1 MNNST
6 QELRRAFIRYFE
18 LHGHQAVPSSALI
31 PQADPTLLFTN
42 AGMNQFKRVF
52 LGEDT
57 RAYTRAVTVQ
67 KCLRAGGKHNDLE
80 NVGYTRRHH
89 TFFEMLG
96 NFSFGDYFKEDAIQF
111 GWEFLTQTV
120 GLDKDRMWVT
130 VFREDDEADRLWKK
144 MGVSPS
150 RIVRCGEKDNFWQ
163 MGDTGPCGPCSEL
176 HFDQGPSVPGDDCP
190 NGEGDRV
197 IEIWNL
203 VFMQFN
209 RDAAGTLHPLP
220 KPSIDT
226 GMGLERLAAVAQ
238 GVYSNY
244 DSDVFTP
251 LLSAVAARAG
261 VRYGEK
267 NQTDRS
273 MCVVADHLRAITFLM
288 ADGILPSNEGR
299 GYVLRRILRR
309 AARHGRLLGIVEPF
323 LYELTA
329 AVVSQM
335 AGVYSEVRSAA
346 ATIAEATRGEEE
358 RFVATLDYSL
368 PILNE
373 ILAKKEVAAGSAFIL
388 ASTDAEA
395 TRSEEERFVATHD
408 YSLPISKEIL
418 AKKEVSAGSAPT
430 LAGTDAF
437 KLYDTYGLPFD
448 LMEEACR
455 ERGIKLDT
463 VGFEQAIAEQRN
475 RARKTGGFVE
485 EIARPAVAE
494 LARRFGTTKFVG
506 YERLEN
512 ESLVQAILIG
522 DRLVKEA
529 AEGDEVEIVLDVT
542 PFYAEGGGQVGDQG
556 VLTGSDGQMEIT
568 ETTRPVPTVILH
580 KGTVTKGRIRE
591 GEQLRMIVNTT
602 TRQDAQRNHTATH
615 LLHAAL
621 RDMLGPHVKQ
631 YGSLV
636 GPNRLRFDFAHFR
649 PLSSRDVDEIETV
662 VNNEVRKNE
671 RVATEVMSIQDAVA
685 KGALAF
691 FGDKYGEQVRVVTVE
706 SFSKEL
712 CGGTHCR
719 QTGDIGLFRIMS
731 ETGVAAGVR
740 RIEAQTGSGAL
751 THMKK
756 LETDIRE
763 LSDLLKVGQ
772 SELVAK
778 TRKVMMQLKDKER
791 ELEELKLKMA
801 SGSAVETTA
810 KTIAGIQVHVQ
821 RTDGLDVNGMRA
833 LADQLRDKLKSGV
846 VALGAAN
853 DGKVSL
859 LVVVTKDLIARLK
872 AGDLIKEMA
881 AEVGGTG
888 GGRPEMAQAGGKDP
902 ARLDVALEK
911 VFGLVE
917 RLLER

>member
-1 MNNST
+1 MKNST
-6 QELRRAFIRYFE
+6 HELRQAFIRYFE
-18 LHGHQAVPSSALI
+18 QHGHQAVPSSALI

-52 LGEDT
+52 LGEET
-57 RAYTRAVTVQ
+57 RAYKRAVTVQ

-96 NFSFGDYFKEDAIQF
+96 NFSFGDYFKEEAIQF
-111 GWEFLTQTV
+111 GWEFLTQTA
-120 GLDKDRMWVT
+120 GLAKDRMWVT
-130 VFREDDEADRLWKK
+130 VFRDDDDADRLWKK
-144 MGVSPS
+144 IGVPAS

-163 MGDTGPCGPCSEL
+163 MGDTGPCGPCSEI
-176 HFDQGPSVPGDDCP
+176 HFDQGPSVPGDDRP

-251 LLSAVAARAG
+251 LLSAVASRAG
-261 VRYGEK
+261 VRYGE
-267 NQTDRS
+267 QDTTDRS
-273 MCVVADHLRAITFLM
+273 MRVVADHLRAITFLM
-288 ADGILPSNEGR
+288 ADGVLPSNEGR

-329 AVVSQM
+329 AVVNQM
-335 AGVYSEVRSAA
+335 AGVYSEVQGAA

-358 RFVATLDYSL
+358 RFIATLDQGL
-368 PILNE
+368 PILNDM
-373 ILAKKEVAAGSAFIL
+373 IAKARAAGQNVLTGA
-388 ASTDAEA
+388 D
-395 TRSEEERFVATHD
+395 V
-408 YSLPISKEIL
+408 
-418 AKKEVSAGSAPT
+418 
-430 LAGTDAF
+430 F
-437 KLYDTYGLPFD
+437 KLYDTYGFPMD
-448 LMEEACR
+448 LMGEACR
-455 ERGIKLDT
+455 EQKMTLDEK
-463 VGFEQAIAEQRN
+463 GFDQAIEEQRN
-475 RARKTGGFVE
+475 RARKTGGFE
-485 EIARPAVAE
+485 QESARPAVAE
-494 LARRFGTTKFVG
+494 LARRLGTTKFIG
-506 YERLEN
+506 YDFLES
-512 ESLVQAILIG
+512 ESLVQAILKG

-529 AEGDEVEIVLDVT
+529 VEGDEVELVLDVT
-542 PFYAEGGGQVGDQG
+542 PFYPEGGGQVGDQG
-556 VLTGSDGQMEIT
+556 IVMGLDGRMEIK
-568 ETTRPVPTVILH
+568 ETTRPVPTLILH
-580 KGTVTKGRIRE
+580 KGIVTKGRIRE
-591 GEQLRMIVNTT
+591 GEQLRLTVNATS
-602 TRQDAQRNHTATH
+602 RQDTARNHTATH
-615 LLHAAL
+615 LVHAAL

-649 PLSSRDVDEIETV
+649 PLSSRDIEEIETV

-671 RVATEVMSIQDAVA
+671 QVATEVMSIQAAVA

-712 CGGTHCR
+712 CGGTHCQR
-719 QTGDIGLFRIMS
+719 TGDIGLFSIVS

-751 THMKK
+751 VHMKK
-756 LETDIRE
+756 METDIRE

-778 TRKVMMQLKDKER
+778 TRKVMTQLKDKER

-801 SGSAVETTA
+801 SGSAGEATA
-810 KTIAGIQVHVQ
+810 KTVAGIQVHVQ

-846 VALGAAN
+846 VALGAATE

-859 LVVVTKDLIARLK
+859 LVVVTKDLIGKLK

-917 RLLER
+917 RMMGR

>member
-6 QELRRAFIRYFE
+6 QELRQVFIRYFE
-18 LHGHQAVPSSALI
+18 QQGHQAVPSSALI

-57 RAYTRAVTVQ
+57 RTYRRAVTVQ

-96 NFSFGDYFKEDAIQF
+96 NFSFGDYFKEEAILF
-111 GWEFLTQTV
+111 GWEFLTKTV

-130 VFREDDEADRLWKK
+130 VFRDDDEADQLWKK
-144 MGVSPS
+144 VGVPAS
-150 RIVRCGEKDNFWQ
+150 RIVRCGEKENFWQ

-176 HFDQGPSVPGDDCP
+176 HFDQGPSVPGDDKP

-197 IEIWNL
+197 LEIWNL

-220 KPSIDT
+220 RPSIDT

-251 LLSAVAARAG
+251 LLSAVGIRAG
-261 VRYGEK
+261 VRYGEQD
-267 NQTDRS
+267 QTDRS
-273 MCVVADHLRAITFLM
+273 MRVVADHLRAITFLM
-288 ADGILPSNEGR
+288 ADGVLPSNEGR

-309 AARHGRLLGIVEPF
+309 AARHGRLLGVVEPF
-323 LYELTA
+323 LHELTA
-329 AVVSQM
+329 AVVNQM
-335 AGVYSEVRSAA
+335 AGVYSEVRDAA

-358 RFVATLDYSL
+358 RFIAALDQGL
-368 PILNE
+368 PILTEMIVN
-373 ILAKKEVAAGSAFIL
+373 A
-388 ASTDAEA
+388 
-395 TRSEEERFVATHD
+395 R
-408 YSLPISKEIL
+408 
-418 AKKEVSAGSAPT
+418 SAGGNILMGP
-430 LAGTDAF
+430 DVF
-437 KLYDTYGLPFD
+437 KLYDTYGFPID
-448 LMEEACR
+448 LMGEACR
-455 ERGIKLDT
+455 EQGMTLDEA
-463 VGFEQAIAEQRN
+463 GFDQAIEEQRT
-475 RARKTGGFVE
+475 RARKTGGFVQ

-494 LARRFGTTKFVG
+494 LVGRVGATKFVG
-506 YERLEN
+506 YDRLESD
-512 ESLVQAILIG
+512 SLVQAILKG

-529 AEGDEVEIVLDVT
+529 AEGDEVELVLEVT

-556 VLTGSDGQMEIT
+556 VLTGLDGRVEIT
-568 ETTRPVPTVILH
+568 ETTRPAPTVILH

-591 GEQLRMIVNTT
+591 GEQLRMTVNAT

-671 RVATEVMSIQDAVA
+671 RVATEVMNIQDAVA

-712 CGGTHCR
+712 CGGTHCL
-719 QTGDIGLFRIMS
+719 QTGEIGLLRIVS

-740 RIEAQTGSGAL
+740 RIEAQTGSGAFSQ
-751 THMKK
+751 MKK

-778 TRKVMMQLKDKER
+778 TRKVMTQLKDKER

-801 SGSAVETTA
+801 GSSAVDATA

-881 AEVGGTG
+881 TEVGGTG

-902 ARLDVALEK
+902 AKLDVALEK

-917 RLLER
+917 RMAER

>member
-1 MNNST
+1 MKNST
-6 QELRRAFIRYFE
+6 QELRQVFVRYFE
-18 LHGHQAVPSSALI
+18 QQGHQAVPSSALI

-57 RAYTRAVTVQ
+57 RTYRRAVTVQ

-96 NFSFGDYFKEDAIQF
+96 NFSFGDYFKEEAILF
-111 GWEFLTQTV
+111 GWEFLTKTV
-120 GLDKDRMWVT
+120 GLNKDRMWVT
-130 VFREDDEADRLWKK
+130 VFRDDDDADQLWKK
-144 MGVSPS
+144 VGVPAS

-176 HFDQGPSVPGDDCP
+176 HFDQGPSVSGDDQP

-197 IEIWNL
+197 LEIWNL

-209 RDAAGTLHPLP
+209 RDSAGILHPLP

-251 LLSAVAARAG
+251 LLNAVGLRAG
-261 VRYGEK
+261 VRYGEQE
-267 NQTDRS
+267 QTDRS
-273 MCVVADHLRAITFLM
+273 MRVVADHLRAITFLM
-288 ADGILPSNEGR
+288 ADGVLPSNEGR

-309 AARHGRLLGIVEPF
+309 AARHGRLLGVVEPF
-323 LYELTA
+323 LHELTA

-335 AGVYSEVRSAA
+335 AEVYSEVRGAA
-346 ATIAEATRGEEE
+346 ATIAEVTRGEEE
-358 RFVATLDYSL
+358 RFIATLDQGL
-368 PILNE
+368 PILTEMIVN
-373 ILAKKEVAAGSAFIL
+373 A
-388 ASTDAEA
+388 
-395 TRSEEERFVATHD
+395 R
-408 YSLPISKEIL
+408 
-418 AKKEVSAGSAPT
+418 SAGGHVLTGP
-430 LAGTDAF
+430 DVF
-437 KLYDTYGLPFD
+437 KLYDTYGFLID
-448 LMEEACR
+448 LMGEACR
-455 ERGIKLDT
+455 EQGMTLDEA
-463 VGFEQAIAEQRN
+463 GFDQAIEEQRT
-475 RARKTGGFVE
+475 RARRSGGFVQ

-494 LARRFGTTKFVG
+494 LAGRVGATNFVG
-506 YERLEN
+506 YDRLESD
-512 ESLVQAILIG
+512 SLVQAILKG

-529 AEGDEVEIVLDVT
+529 AEGDEVELVLDVT

-556 VLTGSDGQMEIT
+556 VLTGLDGWVEIT
-568 ETTRPVPTVILH
+568 ETTRPAPTVILH

-591 GEQLRMIVNTT
+591 GEQLRMTVNAT

-671 RVATEVMSIQDAVA
+671 RVATDVMSIQDAVA

-712 CGGTHCR
+712 CGGTHCL
-719 QTGDIGLFRIMS
+719 QTGDIGLFRIVS

-740 RIEAQTGSGAL
+740 RIEAQTGSGAFSQ
-751 THMKK
+751 MKK
-756 LETDIRE
+756 LETDMRE
-763 LSDLLKVGQ
+763 LSDLLKVGR

-778 TRKVMMQLKDKER
+778 TRKVMTQLKDKER

-801 SGSAVETTA
+801 GSSAVEATA
-810 KTIAGIQVHVQ
+810 KTIAGIHVHVQ

-846 VALGAAN
+846 VALGAVN

-859 LVVVTKDLIARLK
+859 LVVVTKDLIGRLK

-881 AEVGGTG
+881 TEVGGTG

-902 ARLDVALEK
+902 AKLDVALEK

-917 RLLER
+917 RLAER

>member
-1 MNNST
+1 MT
-6 QELRRAFIRYFE
+6 QSAQDLRQAFIRYFE
-18 LHGHQAVPSSALI
+18 QQGHQAVPSSSLI

-52 LGEDT
+52 LGEET
-57 RAYTRAVTVQ
+57 RAYKRAVSSQ

-96 NFSFGDYFKEDAIQF
+96 NFSFGDYFKEDAIKF

-120 GLDKDRMWVT
+120 GLDKSRLWIT
-130 VFREDDEADRLWKK
+130 IFREDDDAEVLWKK
-144 MGVSPS
+144 IGVAPS
-150 RIVRCGEKDNFWQ
+150 RIIRCDEKDNFWQ
-163 MGDTGPCGPCSEL
+163 MADTGPCGPCSEI
-176 HFDQGPSVPGDDCP
+176 HFDQGTAVPGDDRP

-209 RDAAGTLHPLP
+209 RDASGTLHPLP

-226 GMGLERLAAVAQ
+226 GMGLERLAAVAE

-244 DSDVFTP
+244 DTDLFAP
-251 LLSAVAARAG
+251 LLAAIAKRAG
-261 VRYGEK
+261 TEYGKKEPA
-267 NQTDRS
+267 DRS
-273 MCVVADHLRAITFLM
+273 MRVVADHLRAITFLM

-323 LYELTA
+323 LHELTA
-329 AVVSQM
+329 TVVHQM
-335 AGVYSEVRSAA
+335 GGAYSELRSAA
-346 ATIAEATRGEEE
+346 GTVAEATRGEEE
-358 RFVATLDYSL
+358 RFIATLDQGL

-373 ILAKKEVAAGSAFIL
+373 MIAK
-388 ASTDAEA
+388 
-395 TRSEEERFVATHD
+395 TRSSGRTV
-408 YSLPISKEIL
+408 LPGP
-418 AKKEVSAGSAPT
+418 EV
-430 LAGTDAF
+430 F
-437 KLYDTYGLPFD
+437 KLYDTYGFPMD
-448 LMEEACR
+448 LITEACR
-455 ERGIKLDT
+455 EQGMT
-463 VGFEQAIAEQRN
+463 VDEQGFDAAIEEQRN
-475 RARKTGGFVE
+475 RARKTGGFE
-485 EIARPAVAE
+485 QETARPAVAE
-494 LARRFGTTKFVG
+494 LAQRFGTTKFVG
-506 YERLEN
+506 YDRLE
-512 ESLVQAILIG
+512 SDSVLQAILKG

-529 AEGDEVEIVLDVT
+529 AEGEEVEVALDVT
-542 PFYAEGGGQVGDQG
+542 PFYAEGGGQIGDQG
-556 VLTGSDGQMEIT
+556 VLVGAEGRLEIK
-568 ETTRPVPTVILH
+568 ETTRPVPSLILH
-580 KGTVTKGRIRE
+580 KGMVSKGRIRE
-591 GEQLRMIVNTT
+591 GEQLHMTVNRT
-602 TRQDAQRNHTATH
+602 TRQDAARNHTATH
-615 LLHAAL
+615 LVHAAL
-621 RDMLGPHVKQ
+621 RDLLGPHVKQ

-636 GPNRLRFDFAHFR
+636 APNRLRFDFAHFR
-649 PLSSRDVDEIETV
+649 PLSSRDIDEIETV
-662 VNNEVRKNE
+662 VNDEIRKNE
-671 RVATEVMSIQDAVA
+671 TVQAEVMSIQDAVA

-719 QTGDIGLFRIMS
+719 HTGEIGLFRIVS

-740 RIEAQTGSGAL
+740 RLEGQTGSGAMAM
-751 THMKK
+751 MKK
-756 LETDIRE
+756 LEADIRE
-763 LSDLLKVGQ
+763 LSDFLKVGP

-778 TRKVMMQLKDKER
+778 TRKVMAQLKDKER

-801 SGSAVETTA
+801 SGSAVASTA
-810 KTIAGIQVHVQ
+810 KTIAGVPVHVQ
-821 RTDGLDVNGMRA
+821 RTDGLDMNGMRA

-846 VALGAAN
+846 VALGAATD

-859 LVVVTKDLIARLK
+859 LVVVTKDLSSKVK
-872 AGDLIKEMA
+872 AGDLIKIMA

-902 ARLDVALEK
+902 SKLDAALEK

-917 RLLER
+917 QALQR

>member
-1 MNNST
+1 MKNST
-6 QELRRAFIRYFE
+6 QELRQAFIRYFE
-18 LHGHQAVPSSALI
+18 QHGHQAVPSSALI

-52 LGEDT
+52 LGEET
-57 RAYTRAVTVQ
+57 RAYKRAVTVQ

-120 GLDKDRMWVT
+120 GLAKDRMWVT
-130 VFREDDEADRLWKK
+130 IFRDDDEADDLWQKV
-144 MGVSPS
+144 GVPAS
-150 RIVRCGEKDNFWQ
+150 RIMRCGEKDNFWQ

-176 HFDQGPSVPGDDCP
+176 HFDQGPSVPGDDRP

-220 KPSIDT
+220 RPSIDT

-251 LLSAVAARAG
+251 LLSAVAGRAG
-261 VRYGEK
+261 IRYGEQD
-267 NQTDRS
+267 QTDRS
-273 MCVVADHLRAITFLM
+273 MRVVADHLRAITFLM
-288 ADGILPSNEGR
+288 ADGVLPSNEGR

-323 LYELTA
+323 LYGLTE

-335 AGVYSEVRSAA
+335 AGVYSEVRGAA
-346 ATIAEATRGEEE
+346 ATIVEATRGEEE
-358 RFVATLDYSL
+358 RFIATLDQGL

-373 ILAKKEVAAGSAFIL
+373 MIAQARSTGNKILAGS
-388 ASTDAEA
+388 D
-395 TRSEEERFVATHD
+395 V
-408 YSLPISKEIL
+408 
-418 AKKEVSAGSAPT
+418 
-430 LAGTDAF
+430 F
-437 KLYDTYGLPFD
+437 KLYDTYGFPID
-448 LMEEACR
+448 LMGEACR
-455 ERGIKLDT
+455 EQGITLDE
-463 VGFEQAIAEQRN
+463 VGFDQAIEEQRN
-475 RARKTGGFVE
+475 RARKTGGFVQ

-494 LARRFGTTKFVG
+494 LAGRVGTTKFIG
-506 YERLEN
+506 YDRLES
-512 ESLVQAILIG
+512 ESLVQAILKG

-542 PFYAEGGGQVGDQG
+542 PFYAEGGGQVGDRG
-556 VLTGSDGQMEIT
+556 LLLGHDGQVEIT
-568 ETTRPVPTVILH
+568 ETTRPAPTVILH

-591 GEQLRMIVNTT
+591 GEALHMTVNAT

-621 RDMLGPHVKQ
+621 RDLLGPHVKQ

-719 QTGDIGLFRIMS
+719 QTGDIGLFRLVS

-751 THMKK
+751 AKMKQ

-778 TRKVMMQLKDKER
+778 ARKVMTQLKDKER
-791 ELEELKLKMA
+791 ELEEVKLKMA
-801 SGSAVETTA
+801 GGSAAEAMA

-872 AGDLIKEMA
+872 AGDIIKEMA

-902 ARLDVALEK
+902 ARLDIALEK

-917 RLLER
+917 RMLER

>member
-6 QELRRAFIRYFE
+6 QELRQAFIRYFE
-18 LHGHQAVPSSALI
+18 QHGHQAVPSSALI

-52 LGEDT
+52 LGEET
-57 RAYTRAVTVQ
+57 RGYKRAVTVQ

-120 GLDKDRMWVT
+120 GLAKDRMWVT
-130 VFREDDEADRLWKK
+130 IFRDDDEADQLWQKV
-144 MGVSPS
+144 GVSPS
-150 RIVRCGEKDNFWQ
+150 RIMRCGEKDNFWQ

-176 HFDQGPSVPGDDCP
+176 HFDQGPSVPGDDRP

-251 LLSAVAARAG
+251 LLTAVAARAG
-261 VRYGEK
+261 VRYGEQD
-267 NQTDRS
+267 QTDRS
-273 MCVVADHLRAITFLM
+273 MRVVADHLRAITFLM
-288 ADGILPSNEGR
+288 ADGVLPSNEGR

-323 LYELTA
+323 LYGLTE

-335 AGVYSEVRSAA
+335 AGVYSEVRGAA
-346 ATIAEATRGEEE
+346 ATIVEATRGEEE
-358 RFVATLDYSL
+358 RFIATLDQGL

-373 ILAKKEVAAGSAFIL
+373 MIAQARSTGNKVLAGS
-388 ASTDAEA
+388 D
-395 TRSEEERFVATHD
+395 V
-408 YSLPISKEIL
+408 
-418 AKKEVSAGSAPT
+418 
-430 LAGTDAF
+430 F
-437 KLYDTYGLPFD
+437 KLYDTYGFPID
-448 LMEEACR
+448 LMGEACR
-455 ERGIKLDT
+455 EQEITLDE
-463 VGFEQAIAEQRN
+463 VGFDQAIEEQRN
-475 RARKTGGFVE
+475 RARKTGGFVQ

-494 LARRFGTTKFVG
+494 LAGRVGTTKFIG
-506 YERLEN
+506 YDRLES
-512 ESLVQAILIG
+512 ESLVQAILKG

-542 PFYAEGGGQVGDQG
+542 PFYAEGGGQVGDRG
-556 VLTGSDGQMEIT
+556 LLLGHDGQVEIT
-568 ETTRPVPTVILH
+568 ETTRPAPTVILH

-591 GEQLRMIVNTT
+591 GEALHMTVNAT

-621 RDMLGPHVKQ
+621 RDLLGPHVKQ

-719 QTGDIGLFRIMS
+719 QTGDIGLFRLVS

-751 THMKK
+751 AKMKQ

-763 LSDLLKVGQ
+763 LSDMLKVGQ

-778 TRKVMMQLKDKER
+778 ARKVMTQLKDKER
-791 ELEELKLKMA
+791 ELEEVKLKMA
-801 SGSAVETTA
+801 GGSAAEAMA

-872 AGDLIKEMA
+872 AGDIIKEMA

-902 ARLDVALEK
+902 ARLDIALEK

-917 RLLER
+917 RMLER